1 MTFSPQSE
9 SNEGFGQQKN
19 LVLSK
24 LTGLDNVLRVV
35 QAIQNIFNHYDNT
48 DVYFSEKLQIQQK
61 AGP

>member
-9 SNEGFGQQKN
+9 SNEGFRQQKN

-35 QAIQNIFNHYDNT
+35 QAIQNIFNHYDNI